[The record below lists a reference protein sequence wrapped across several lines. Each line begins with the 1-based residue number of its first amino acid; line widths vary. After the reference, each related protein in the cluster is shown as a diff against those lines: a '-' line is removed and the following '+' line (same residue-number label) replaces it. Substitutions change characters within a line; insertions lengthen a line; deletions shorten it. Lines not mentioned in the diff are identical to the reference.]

1 MPVFCTRCGAQNEDY
16 LQVCSQCQAVLP
28 SIGERPTAY
37 QQAQTDYQQPFQ
49 TAYQPIQPPTPLYG
63 QPQHQDWQS
72 AGADKKIVAGIL
84 GIVLGGLGI
93 HKFILGYQKEGLI
106 MLLVSVLSCFTL
118 AGVMHVIGIVE
129 GIMYLTKS
137 DEDFVRTYIQ
147 GRRGWF

>member
-1 MPVFCTRCGAQNEDY
+1 MAVFCTRCGAQNDDY
-16 LQVCSQCQAVLP
+16 TVNCSQCQAPLP
-28 SIGERPTAY
+28 AISGQQQTAY
-37 QQAQTDYQQPFQ
+37 QAQTDYQQP
-49 TAYQPIQPPTPLYG
+49 YQPIQPPAPLYG
-63 QPQHQDWQS
+63 QPQVSDWQA

-147 GRRGWF
+147 GRKGWF